1 MNTRVLISDD
11 EQGICHILRHELEQ
25 VGFLVSVS
33 NNGKQTK
40 QFLDEQNFDVL
51 LLDIQMP
58 GCDGF
63 QVLDHLKTV
72 RKKPV
77 IIMMTAYGSIESAV
91 KAMQLG
97 ASDYITKPFDVS
109 QLLVKINRLL
119 PSHQFL
125 HKREGD
131 DQTPAFWGS
140 SPQVNEIRN
149 TIEKIKNLKCTHYR
163 RKRHRKGR
171 CGQSHPFCQQPGQGT
186 FCSCGLR
193 VYPAHPN

>member
-77 IIMMTAYGSIESAV
+77 IIMMTAYGSIEKV
-91 KAMQLG
+91 
-97 ASDYITKPFDVS
+97 
-109 QLLVKINRLL
+109 
-119 PSHQFL
+119 
-125 HKREGD
+125 
-131 DQTPAFWGS
+131 GS
-140 SPQVNEIRN
+140 
-149 TIEKIKNLKCTHYR
+149 
-163 RKRHRKGR
+163 
-171 CGQSHPFCQQPGQGT
+171 
-186 FCSCGLR
+186 
-193 VYPAHPN
+193 